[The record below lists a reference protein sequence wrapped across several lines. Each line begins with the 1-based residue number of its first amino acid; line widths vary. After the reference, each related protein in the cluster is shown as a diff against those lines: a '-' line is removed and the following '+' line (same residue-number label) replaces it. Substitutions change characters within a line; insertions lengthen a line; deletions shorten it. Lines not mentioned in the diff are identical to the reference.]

1 MTNLLSV
8 SKAARLAGV
17 SRSKIQKTIRS
28 GQLETFEGK
37 VQIEDL
43 LRVFPRVDLD
53 SDPVLEQIEQIKAKA
68 SSKFSWQN
76 PAPPSAEILLRRL
89 QAMSSLL
96 IQTKSALDNNIDLI
110 ASVSTR
116 LDELGSDQH
125 VDEFA
130 RKKLHDLQNWLA
142 CKQSELGAG
151 RDAIAEAQ
159 DDSDST
165 AARLRHDKA
174 VMFARNMLLHI
185 IAPSVQIIPS
195 GHEFLVEGGDTVLD
209 GAIRAGL
216 SVNYGCNNRK
226 CGNCKARKISGEVLQ
241 INKPGYQLSAQEKQL
256 GYMLMCCNT
265 AVTDLTLEAGEAVQ
279 PDDLPDQQLTVNIS
293 SLQALNEQITL
304 LHLRTDSADN
314 FRFFAGQTAKLTLQ
328 NGLSHACPIF
338 SCPCDGQN
346 LYFII
351 HQLADDMS
359 ATDYRASVDFTK
371 ALRVKDKVILEGP
384 HGDFYLQENS
394 NHPSLFIAGDHGFAQ
409 IKSLIEHAISI
420 DKIKAFRLYRAGTEG
435 SPSFYD
441 NLCRSWRDAFE
452 NFSYANL
459 SPQSNTSDIITQIKS
474 DDLDLSTFD
483 AYIAGPQDFTEVISD
498 ELIRCGLKKDRL
510 RAQITSRLG
519 N

>member
-43 LRVFPRVDLD
+43 LRVFPRIDLD

-96 IQTKSALDNNIDLI
+96 IQTKSALHNNIDLI

-130 RKKLHDLQNWLA
+130 RKKLHDLQGWLA

-151 RDAIAEAQ
+151 HDAIAEAQ

-185 IAPSVQIIPS
+185 IAPSVQMIPS
-195 GHEFLVEGGDTVLD
+195 GHEFLVEGGDTILD

-216 SVNYGCNNRK
+216 NVNYGCNNRK
-226 CGNCKARKISGEVLQ
+226 CGNCKARKISGEVLE
-241 INKPGYQLSAQEKQL
+241 INKPGYKLSAQEKQL

-279 PDDLPDQQLTVNIS
+279 PEDLPEQQIEASVS

-314 FRFFAGQTAKLTLQ
+314 FRFFAGQTARLSLPD
-328 NGLSHACPIF
+328 GPSHACPIF

-351 HQLADDMS
+351 HQLPGDKS
-359 ATDYRASVDFTK
+359 ATDFAN
-371 ALRVKDKVILEGP
+371 ALHVKDNVTIEGP
-384 HGDFYLQENS
+384 HGDFFLQENS
-394 NHPSLFIAGDHGFAQ
+394 SHPSLFIAGDHGFAQ

-420 DKIKAFRLYRAGTEG
+420 DKIKAFRLYRAGSQD
-435 SPSFYD
+435 SPSYYD

-459 SPQSNTSDIITQIKS
+459 SPQGNTMDIITQIKS

-483 AYIAGPQDFTEVISD
+483 AYIAGPRDFTEMISS
-498 ELIRCGLKKDRL
+498 ELIGCGMKKDRL

-519 N
+519 I

>member
-1 MTNLLSV
+1 MTHLLSV

-96 IQTKSALDNNIDLI
+96 IQTKSALDSNIDLI
-110 ASVSTR
+110 TSINER
-116 LDELGSDQH
+116 LDELGSDEH
-125 VDEFA
+125 LDEFA
-130 RKKLHDLQNWLA
+130 RKKMRDLQSWLA
-142 CKQSELGAG
+142 RRQTQLDAG
-151 RDAIAEAQ
+151 RDAITEAQ
-159 DDSDST
+159 DDSDTT
-165 AARLRHDKA
+165 AARLRHEKA
-174 VMFARNMLLHI
+174 VLFARNMLLHI

-216 SVNYGCNNRK
+216 NVNYGCNNRK
-226 CGNCKARKISGEVLQ
+226 CGNCKARKISGEVLE
-241 INKPGYQLSAQEKQL
+241 ITPPGYHLSAQEKQL

-265 AVTDLTLEAGEAVQ
+265 AVTDLTLEAGEATR
-279 PDDLPDQQLTVNIS
+279 PDQLPEQNIETTVS
-293 SLQALNEQITL
+293 SLKPLNEQISL
-304 LHLRTDSADN
+304 LHLRTNSADN
-314 FRFFAGQTAKLTLQ
+314 FRFFAGQTAVLHLPD
-328 NGLSHACPIF
+328 GVSHSCPIF

-351 HQLADDMS
+351 QTPPDEEAS
-359 ATDYRASVDFTK
+359 AAFAK
-371 ALRVKDKVILEGP
+371 ALPIKQTLRVNGP

-394 NHPSLFIAGDHGFAQ
+394 AHPSIFIAGDNGFAP

-420 DKIKAFRLYRAGTEG
+420 DKIKAFQLYRAGTQN
-435 SPSFYD
+435 SPAFYD

-452 NFSYANL
+452 NFSYVNL
-459 SPQSNTSDIITQIKS
+459 PPQSNKEEIIAQIKS
-474 DDLDLSTFD
+474 DNLDLSTFD
-483 AYIAGPQDFTEVISD
+483 AYIAGPQGFTEIISS

-510 RAQITSRLG
+510 RAQITSSGLS
-519 N
+519 NFNDY

>member
-17 SRSKIQKTIRS
+17 SRSKIQKTSRS

-53 SDPVLEQIEQIKAKA
+53 SDPVLEQIEQIQAKA

-110 ASVSTR
+110 VSVNER
-116 LDELGSDQH
+116 LDELGSDEH
-125 VDEFA
+125 LDEFA
-130 RKKLHDLQNWLA
+130 RKKMRDLQSWLA
-142 CKQSELGAG
+142 RRQSQLDAG
-151 RDAIAEAQ
+151 RTAIAEAQ
-159 DDSDST
+159 DDSDTT

-174 VMFARNMLLHI
+174 VLFARNMLLHI

-216 SVNYGCNNRK
+216 NVNYGCNDRK
-226 CGNCKARKISGEVLQ
+226 CGNCKARKISGEVLE
-241 INKPGYQLSAQEKQL
+241 INKPGYHLSAQEKHL

-265 AVTDLTLEAGEAVQ
+265 AVTDLTLEAGEATQ
-279 PDDLPDQQLTVNIS
+279 PDELPAQSIETTVS
-293 SLQALNEQITL
+293 SLQPLNEQISL
-304 LHLRTDSADN
+304 LHLRTNSADN
-314 FRFFAGQTAKLTLQ
+314 FRFFAGQTAILQ
-328 NGLSHACPIF
+328 LPDGPSHSCPIF

-351 HQLADDMS
+351 HTIADDEDS
-359 ATDYRASVDFTK
+359 ADDRASAGFAK
-371 ALRVKDKVILEGP
+371 ALHIKQSIRVKGP

-394 NHPSLFIAGDHGFAQ
+394 AHPSIFIAGDNGFAP

-420 DKIKAFRLYRAGTEG
+420 DKIKAFHLYRAGTQN

-452 NFSYANL
+452 NFSYINL
-459 SPQSNTSDIITQIKS
+459 SPQSNKEEVIAQIKS
-474 DDLDLSTFD
+474 DNLDLSTFD
-483 AYIAGPQDFTEVISD
+483 AYIAGPQDFTEMISS
-498 ELIRCGLKKDRL
+498 ELIRGGLKKNRL
-510 RAQITSRLG
+510 RAQITSRPEI
-519 N
+519 